1 MTFDECLEKL
11 KSESAE
17 SKEVI
22 ERAELFAEL
31 CNEYGVEVKE
41 GTGRIMIDGKDIDI
55 IDVMNNPCLKC
66 NMSDTEKAACCGCP
80 ERLEYE
86 KQKIEPYKG
95 KHEK

>member
-17 SKEVI
+17 SKEII

-55 IDVMNNPCLKC
+55 AKDVFPRQEIDACKHCSNNP
-66 NMSDTEKAACCGCP
+66 NNGGSGACHCILGNP
-80 ERLEYE
+80 VVY
-86 KQKIEPYKG
+86 
-95 KHEK
+95 